1 MNKLISLIIALAL
14 LTKVAIAK
22 DVTVNGKKI
31 NHNLNEFIISEL
43 ENQGTAIDEEMKKNI
58 TERLIELEIVNQ
70 AAVKEGITNN
80 EKFLTETELNLLEN
94 VYKTYLKEFLKKNP
108 ITTKEIDTSYQQ
120 YKNTFHEN
128 EYSGQH
134 ILTKTKKEAEK
145 VYELA
150 VAGENF
156 SSLAMQYSIDKS
168 SKNKNGDL
176 GWFSKNEMVDG
187 FFEEAEKLKI
197 SEISNPFQTQF
208 GWHVLKINEVRS
220 KKPESKKTLEKK
232 LKEEIQREKLK
243 KEINRL
249 KAEAKIER

>member
-1 MNKLISLIIALAL
+1 MNKLISLIIVLAL
-14 LTKVAIAK
+14 LTTAANANDIK
-22 DVTVNGKKI
+22 VNGKKI

-80 EKFLTETELNLLEN
+80 EKFLTETELNFLES
-94 VYKTYLKEFLKKNP
+94 VYKVYLKDFLKKHP
-108 ITTKEIDTSYQQ
+108 ITNKEIDASYQE
-120 YKNTFHEN
+120 YMNTFHEN

-145 VYELA
+145 VYQLA
-150 VAGENF
+150 LAGDNF
-156 SSLAMQYSIDKS
+156 SNLAKQYSIDKGS
-168 SKNKNGDL
+168 SNNNGDL
-176 GWFSKNEMVDG
+176 GWFSKTEMVDG
-187 FFEEAEKLKI
+187 FFKEAEKLKI

-208 GWHVLKINEVRS
+208 GWHILKINEVRA
-220 KKPESKKTLEKK
+220 KKPEPKKTLEKK
-232 LKEEIQREKLK
+232 LKEEIQKEKLK